1 MEWKISDLEIANFKF
16 FNAPFKLSLERKNLL
31 LYGENGS
38 GKSSIYWSLYT
49 HYQAYTKDREQ
60 AVKYFTPEH
69 PENLR
74 NRFST
79 YDDTSYVRVTFEN
92 TCGQKKIIEDSLKNC
107 YVEDHDAVRFMLH
120 SMIGSD
126 FMNYKFLS
134 SLFDFCNSEENEV
147 FKYFEKEVLPFI
159 ELEEELIDVEG
170 NKRRTNNSGEWWQY
184 IQRTYTSLPK
194 NQKNYNSYNQRDPK
208 YKEFVQLL
216 DRFNSL
222 LSETLS
228 MIEAQANLFLKRLFN
243 INAVV
248 RIEYQDAKFN
258 VRTGKKSRD
267 SKLHFPR
274 ILLHAEMADVGVVDR
289 SIIKHPRSFFNEA
302 KITCMA
308 LAIRLAVLERRP
320 PIDDAA
326 STLFIDDLLISLDM
340 GLRRQVIRILLSHS
354 VRRQLLIF
362 THDRAFYHLI
372 SSEIEDLGDG
382 SNWKKFELYNQRDNH
397 LPKPY
402 LVQNKTY
409 LDEAKALYN
418 SCNIPACANALRR
431 ACEQQLKRILPI
443 NMHLRMNHE
452 DSEKVLTDL
461 NGLIQNYKKFVKSCS
476 LPDVAPN
483 LQNDRQL
490 ILNPFSHDDIDS
502 PFYRTEL
509 QNLIKEVES
518 LSKIQRRTIVKNDA
532 LYTKKYIVKVKNGD
546 YERYANIIFIECYHM
561 LEYEGAQHFTN
572 PRVIVM
578 DSDCANLSPNKVYG
592 LNAMFRELY
601 KSVSYNSTT
610 APRAYDCMCDFH
622 TGTSIACNI

>member
-1 MEWKISDLEIANFKF
+1 MDWKISDLEIANFKF
-16 FNAPFKLSLERKNLL
+16 FNLPFKLSLDRKNLL

-49 HYQAYTKDREQ
+49 HYQAYAKNREQ
-60 AVKYFTPEH
+60 AIKYFTPEH

-79 YDDTSYVRVTFEN
+79 FEDASYVRVTFEN
-92 TCGQKKIIEDSLKNC
+92 TCGQRKIIEDSLKNC
-107 YVEDHDAVRFMLH
+107 YVDDSDAVRFMRC

-159 ELEEELIDVEG
+159 DLEEELIDIEG
-170 NKRRTNNSGEWWQY
+170 NNRRTINSGEWWQY
-184 IQRTYTSLPK
+184 IKSTYATLPK
-194 NQKNYNSYNQRDPK
+194 NQKNYNSYNQREPK
-208 YKEFVQLL
+208 YKEFVQIL

-228 MIEAQANLFLKRLFN
+228 MIEAQANAFLKGLFN
-243 INAVV
+243 IDTAV
-248 RIEYQDAKFN
+248 RIEYEDAKFN

-267 SKLHFPR
+267 SKLHPPR
-274 ILLHAEMADVGVVDR
+274 ILLHAEMADIGVVDR
-289 SIIKHPRSFFNEA
+289 STIKHPRSFFNEA

-320 PIDDAA
+320 PLKDAA

-340 GLRRQVIRILLSHS
+340 GFRRQVIKILLTHRSK
-354 VRRQLLIF
+354 RQLLIF
-362 THDRAFYHLI
+362 THDRSFYHLI
-372 SSEIEDLGDG
+372 SSEIDALGDRD
-382 SNWKKFELYNQRDNH
+382 NWKKFELYNQIDSKI
-397 LPKPY
+397 PKPY

-409 LDEAKALYN
+409 LDEAKVLYN

-443 NMHLRMNHE
+443 NMQLRMNNE
-452 DSEKVLTDL
+452 DSEKVITDL
-461 NGLIQNYKKFVKSCS
+461 NGLAQQYYRFIKSCG

-483 LQNDRQL
+483 LQTGRQL

-509 QNLIKEVES
+509 QNLIKEVDN
-518 LSKIQRRTIVKNDA
+518 LSKIKRRTIVNNDS
-532 LYTKKYIVKVKNGD
+532 LHTKKYIVKVKNGD
-546 YERYANIIFIECYHM
+546 YERFADIIFIECYHM
-561 LEYEGAQHFTN
+561 LEYDGAQYFTN
-572 PRVIVM
+572 PRVLIV
-578 DSDCANLSPNKVYG
+578 DTDCTNLSSNKVYG
-592 LNAMFRELY
+592 FNAMYRELY
-601 KSVSYNSTT
+601 KSVSYNSST
-610 APRAYDCMCDFH
+610 APRAYDCMCDFQ
-622 TGTSIACNI
+622 TGKSIVSNI